1 MRLATPF
8 DPIEPGEFDYFAFDF
23 TADVGTATIVA
34 TSWSC
39 ELSGFGTAG
48 DPAPAQRIVS
58 AAPQTEIALRSPLDG
73 TLWTKSGFFSVALVG
88 GMPLSASGGT
98 YILEATAMLSDGRT
112 LKLNASVLCKA
123 PGP

>member
-1 MRLATPF
+1 MRLVTPF

-23 TADVGTATIVA
+23 TADVGAATIVA

-39 ELSGFGTAG
+39 DLSGFGSAS
-48 DPAPAQRIVS
+48 DPAPSQRIIS

-73 TLWTKSGFFSVALVG
+73 TLATKSGFFSVALVG
-88 GMPLSASGGT
+88 GMPESAAGGT
-98 YILEATAMLSDGRT
+98 YILEATVTLSDGRM